1 MVLKNHGQQQ
11 TATYLVESLQQAQ
24 DAALDLLLVQASA
37 SAVHPQAH
45 EALDADGS
53 SDGARSSHQS
63 RSSDGGGSGSGAD
76 GRGGCAEDS
85 SAEHGGRLSSGEGEK
100 EERGEEEK
108 KSKSQLTSLTAAGG
122 EVVAG

>member
-1 MVLKNHGQQQ
+1 MVLKNHRQQQ

-85 SAEHGGRLSSGEGEK
+85 SAEHGGRLSSEDRRERRKK
-100 EERGEEEK
+100 EERR
-108 KSKSQLTSLTAAGG
+108 KSQK
-122 EVVAG
+122 VN